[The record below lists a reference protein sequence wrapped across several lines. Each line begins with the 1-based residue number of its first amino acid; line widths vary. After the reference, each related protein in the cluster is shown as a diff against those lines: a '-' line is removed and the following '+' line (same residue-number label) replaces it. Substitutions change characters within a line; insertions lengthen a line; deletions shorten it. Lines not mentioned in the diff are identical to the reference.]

1 MRRKFETGDKF
12 KLSSDALDNYGA
24 KYQDQ
29 TFTVRQWYNHS
40 VSTKNP
46 NWTSDE
52 HGHPGFDETGGSAL
66 YGSELNFDLYEWEM
80 VRVSVKK
87 IPNCPNCNGEREL
100 SGSGGYSCF
109 FCGMET
115 QSAKA

>member
-1 MRRKFETGDKF
+1 
-12 KLSSDALDNYGA
+12 
-24 KYQDQ
+24 
-29 TFTVRQWYNHS
+29 
-40 VSTKNP
+40 
-46 NWTSDE
+46 
-52 HGHPGFDETGGSAL
+52 
-66 YGSELNFDLYEWEM
+66 LYEWEM